1 MRENTDDY
9 RALFLNQTPLM
20 DLRAPVEFAKGAFA
34 QAINLPLMTDD
45 ERRQVG
51 ICYKQQGQDAAIAL
65 GHKLVGGQLKEAR
78 IAAWRAFAEANPDGY
93 LYCFRGGLRSQL
105 VQQWLS
111 DAGIHYPR
119 VIGGYKAL
127 RRFLIDTL
135 DTATAECSVQVIAG
149 LTGTGKTEV
158 LAGLSNSLDL
168 EGCANHR
175 GSSFGRHVTPQP
187 VQINFENQLAIDA
200 LNIREQGMRSLVVE
214 DEGRMVGCCG
224 VPLELFRVMQE
235 APLIWLEDSL
245 ENRVTRILGDYVID
259 MQAEYQQQGGDAEQ
273 AFSAFSDYLLAS
285 LQRISKRL
293 GPERYQ
299 QLDELMRE
307 ALAIQQRSGDI
318 HAHRA
323 WIESLLLNYYDPM
336 YAYQRDAKEER
347 IVFRGDHAAVI
358 AYLQRQA

>member
-1 MRENTDDY
+1 MRDNTDDY
-9 RALFLNQTPLM
+9 RSVFLNQTPLM
-20 DLRAPVEFAKGAFA
+20 DVRAPVEFAKGAFA
-34 QAINLPLMTDD
+34 QAINQPLMSDD

-65 GHKLVGGQLKEAR
+65 GHQLVSGQLKESR
-78 IAAWRAFAEANPDGY
+78 IAAWRAFADANPNGY

-111 DAGIHYPR
+111 EAGINYPR

-135 DTATAECSVQVIAG
+135 DAATSECSLQVVAG

-158 LAGLSNSLDL
+158 LAALPNSLDL
-168 EGCANHR
+168 EGRANHR

-187 VQINFENQLAIDA
+187 GQIGFENQLAIDA
-200 LNIREQGMRSLVVE
+200 LKIREQGVRSLVVE
-214 DEGRMVGCCG
+214 DEGRMVGSCG

-235 APLIWLEDSL
+235 APLVWLEDSL

-259 MQAEYQQQGGDAEQ
+259 MQAEYQQLSGDPEH

-293 GPERYQ
+293 GGERYQ
-299 QLDELMRE
+299 QLDALMRE
-307 ALAIQQRSGDI
+307 ALVAQQHSGEV
-318 HAHRA
+318 HAHLN

-336 YAYQRDAKEER
+336 YAYQREAKEER
-347 IVFRGDHAAVI
+347 IVFRGDREAVI
-358 AYLQRQA
+358 GYLQGKA